1 MAEVEEVV
9 MRRISAA
16 VSVMGVLAVV
26 ALTAAVAVAQSTK
39 SVRGAITA
47 IGPASVTVSVDGK
60 DMVFNV
66 DAKTDITTPGG
77 STKTRAA
84 QAQGKEGLKLAD
96 YLKVGQGVIVDYH
109 EQGMHA
115 ASIRTLSAPPPP
127 SPPPGAAPP
136 PAAASASHNVT
147 GVVTAVGG
155 NSLTIKV
162 SSGEMTFTIDDKT
175 DVVAVGASTASRE
188 KQAAGQ
194 KTMITDFV
202 GKGDTVGVT
211 YRENAG
217 AKTASEVRVRTKAR
231 T

>member
-1 MAEVEEVV
+1 
-9 MRRISAA
+9 MRRISAGL
-16 VSVMGVLAVV
+16 SLTMGILAVV
-26 ALTAAVAVAQSTK
+26 SLTAAVAVAQSTK
-39 SVRGAITA
+39 SVRGTITA

-66 DAKTDITTPGG
+66 DAKTDVTTPGG

-96 YLKVGQGVIVDYH
+96 YLKVGQGVAVNYH
-109 EQGMHA
+109 EEGMHA

-127 SPPPGAAPP
+127 SAPP
-136 PAAASASHNVT
+136 PAAGAATSASHNAN
-147 GVVTAVGG
+147 GVVTAVAG
-155 NSLTIKV
+155 NTLTIKA
-162 SSGEMTFTIDDKT
+162 SSGEMTFVIDDKT

-188 KQAAGQ
+188 KKAAGQ
-194 KTMITDFV
+194 KTVITDFV
-202 GKGDTVGVT
+202 GKGDTVVVT